1 MKKHRKLV
9 ISLSVIAVLLFIFLP
24 LPYFIEAPGTAQPT
38 ADTITVDHQHDQ
50 RSGKFLFTTVEL
62 SSATPLS
69 MIRAAVDPFREID
82 SRQEVM
88 GGDNTKEYLQMQN
101 YFMENAS
108 NNAIEAAFKKAQ
120 RPYQKKYLGIYVMS
134 ILKHSHFK
142 NHLQVGDVVS
152 EIDGHRFL
160 SSQSFINYVKSQ
172 KVNQHVNVKY
182 QRHQHTYQTRQ
193 RLMAMNKKK
202 KPGLGISLVDHV
214 QVHTQPN
221 VKINAGDIGG
231 PSAGLMFSLQ
241 IYTQLTHQNLTKGRI
256 IAGTGTISPHG
267 K

>member
-1 MKKHRKLV
+1 M
-9 ISLSVIAVLLFIFLP
+9 
-24 LPYFIEAPGTAQPT
+24 
-38 ADTITVDHQHDQ
+38 
-50 RSGKFLFTTVEL
+50 
-62 SSATPLS
+62 
-69 MIRAAVDPFREID
+69 
-82 SRQEVM
+82 
-88 GGDNTKEYLQMQN
+88 
-101 YFMENAS
+101 
-108 NNAIEAAFKKAQ
+108 
-120 RPYQKKYLGIYVMS
+120 
-134 ILKHSHFK
+134 
-142 NHLQVGDVVS
+142 
-152 EIDGHRFL
+152 
-160 SSQSFINYVKSQ
+160 
-172 KVNQHVNVKY
+172 NVKY

-267 K
+267 KIGPIGGIDKKVYAANREHAKVFFAPNDQVTKKIL